1 MKGGVVLVTT
11 IVIKRGE
18 SIDKALNR
26 FKNRVAKEG
35 IMRELKKRAH
45 FEKPSEKKRKARARK
60 DKEL

>member
-1 MKGGVVLVTT
+1 LVTT

-45 FEKPSEKKRKARARK
+45 FEKPSETKRKARARK
-60 DKEL
+60 NKEL

>member
-1 MKGGVVLVTT
+1 MVTT

-35 IMRELKKRAH
+35 IMRELKKRSH

-60 DKEL
+60 DKEI